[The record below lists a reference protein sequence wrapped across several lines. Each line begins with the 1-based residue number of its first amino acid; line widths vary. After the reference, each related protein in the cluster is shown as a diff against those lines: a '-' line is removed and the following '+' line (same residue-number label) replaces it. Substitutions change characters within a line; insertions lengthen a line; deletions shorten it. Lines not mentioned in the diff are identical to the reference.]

1 MSQDNLDRMVQ
12 ENETFRVGDESSK
25 HKIEAKNGLENSCEP
40 AGKPARLDAPSLMNL
55 GFVVESR

>member
-40 AGKPARLDAPSLMNL
+40 VGEAGEA
-55 GFVVESR
+55 